1 MNHTSLKYT
10 YAKNDFYEKVLS
22 FGKKISLIHNINK
35 QEHTKFQDENIK
47 LIIYS
52 FISKIGNIL
61 KLRIIGKK
69 IIFRM
74 RLESIF

>member
-1 MNHTSLKYT
+1 M
-10 YAKNDFYEKVLS
+10 YAKNGFYENLMS

-47 LIIYS
+47 IRIFP
-52 FISKIGNIL
+52 FISETENIL
-61 KLRIIGKK
+61 KLRVIGKK

-74 RLESIF
+74 KLEMIFWDFI

>member
-1 MNHTSLKYT
+1 MTFMKT
-10 YAKNDFYEKVLS
+10 YCLLE
-22 FGKKISLIHNINK
+22 KKISLIHNINK
-35 QEHTKFQDENIK
+35 QEPTKFQDENIK

-52 FISKIGNIL
+52 FISKTGHIL

-74 RLESIF
+74 RLETIF